1 MPSSLNLDSN
11 EKHKDQRTILKKSKF
26 AYVTLIHGMEQKT
39 FSYRGYLFSAIVAAT
54 SLKSSGS
61 KADFIVMYG
70 YSSGSNPHDP
80 SIQGD
85 LNLLQ
90 SFGIIT
96 YELPRLTPTAT
107 DTLTKKM
114 MKKKDAHRATA
125 TLSKVSFLEMALLKI
140 TPFNFTQYER
150 IQYIDGDVF
159 PYRNMDCY
167 FSLGINTF
175 NTGNASPLNSGWFL
189 AVPNR
194 ADFEAMWQKAI
205 DRMARKWNE
214 TAGWGRVMPAD
225 ITYRGGR
232 NKGDYQFTCVYV

>member
-1 MPSSLNLDSN
+1 
-11 EKHKDQRTILKKSKF
+11 
-26 AYVTLIHGMEQKT
+26 MEHKT

-61 KADFIVMYG
+61 TADFIVMYG

-85 LNLLQ
+85 LNLLH

-96 YELPRLTPTAT
+96 YELPRLTPTET
-107 DTLTKKM
+107 EKL
-114 MKKKDAHRATA
+114 KKKGAHRTSAATA
-125 TLSKVSFLEMALLKI
+125 SKVSFLEMALLNI

-150 IQYIDGDVF
+150 VQYIDGDVF
-159 PYRNMDCY
+159 PHRNMDCY
-167 FSLGINTF
+167 FSLGVNTF

-189 AVPNR
+189 TVPSR
-194 ADFEAMWQKAI
+194 ADFEAMRHKAI
-205 DRMARKWNE
+205 ERMARKWNE
-214 TAGWGRVMPAD
+214 TAGWGRVMPAN

-232 NKGDYQFTCVYV
+232 NKGDGRALQ